1 MKNNISGCSVEET
14 MNVLGGRW
22 KMLIISFLIE
32 KTMRFN
38 ELRRA
43 LPHISQ
49 RMLTLELRDLEN
61 EGFISR
67 KIYAEVPV
75 KVEYSVTNDGEKL
88 RHLIEEIKKT
98 GIWLKSRT

>member
-32 KTMRFN
+32 KTMPFN

-88 RHLIEEIKKT
+88 RPLIEEIKKT

>member
-88 RHLIEEIKKT
+88 RPLIEEIKKI